1 MGGVDLMDS
10 MIGRYRIIMRSKK
23 WYMKIFYHLVDMS
36 IVNAWMLYKKVTKKP
51 MKLAQFREQ
60 LAVELCQTEM
70 EIKKKGRK
78 TKESLEKQ
86 MLEELEKKGH
96 QLQLFHQ
103 PKYVWM
109 DINTEYNLRKFDAY
123 VNYQNVNFNHSLSVL
138 NAMFFYVVIKKEIA
152 SIYFIIPN

>member
-60 LAVELCQTEM
+60 LAVELCQTEI
-70 EIKKKGRK
+70 EIKKKRQKNKGIVGK
-78 TKESLEKQ
+78 T
-86 MLEELEKKGH
+86 
-96 QLQLFHQ
+96 
-103 PKYVWM
+103 
-109 DINTEYNLRKFDAY
+109 
-123 VNYQNVNFNHSLSVL
+123 NVGG
-138 NAMFFYVVIKKEIA
+138 A
-152 SIYFIIPN
+152 